1 MSAEITVT
9 VPARPEFA
17 HVLRA
22 VVASVAARM
31 DLAYDVIEELRI
43 LVDEA
48 SAQLLAI
55 RSPATLLRLAV
66 VPSQAALEIR
76 VSTDAHVGQWPPEQA
91 ERGLGWQVLSGLAD
105 EAMFEHRDGRAG
117 VRIRK
122 LASAPGGR
130 GHG

>member
-31 DLAYDVIEELRI
+31 DLGYDVIEELRI

-48 SAQLLAI
+48 SSQLLAI
-55 RSPATLLRLAV
+55 RSPATSLRLRVIPSDTAV
-66 VPSQAALEIR
+66 EVR
-76 VSTDAHVGQWPPEQA
+76 VSTDARVDQWPPPKA
-91 ERGLGWQVLSGLAD
+91 ERGLGWQVLVGLAD
-105 EAMFEHRDGRAG
+105 EAVFDDWDGHAA

-122 LASAPGGR
+122 LAYTPGG
-130 GHG
+130 GGVG

>member
-31 DLAYDVIEELRI
+31 DLGYDVIEELRI

-55 RSPATLLRLAV
+55 REPATALRLRVIPSETAV
-66 VPSQAALEIR
+66 ELT
-76 VSTDAHVGQWPPEQA
+76 VSTDAHVGRWPPERA
-91 ERGLGWQVLSGLAD
+91 ERGLGWQVVAGLAD
-105 EAMFEHRDGRAG
+105 EAVFDQWDGRAA
-117 VRIRK
+117 VRLRK

-130 GHG
+130 DD